1 MTQSIPVL
9 SIPDID
15 WYRDVVEGAPETIM
29 IVNRDFITLYHNQM
43 TSSHPPEYFIGKSI
57 FDFFLPEYHQLV
69 REKINRVFETGQ
81 MDTYELATTYP
92 KDELEW
98 YTTRLGPII
107 RDGRVVAV
115 TLFIRNATGIK
126 AAEQALSRIK
136 DKLEQRVEERTRT
149 LNEYAHRLEVSEKL
163 NAALRQAE
171 NRQVVFKILASHS
184 KKVLGAD
191 LAGIYEIEDDRLQFS
206 LSLGHSELPPVQLVP
221 EDNCLIFSPG
231 QANQIRFISLNRA
244 AQIGCKFCDYVR
256 SQQMHSLLVA
266 PLRTGDILVGV
277 LYLGFCSPRA
287 SSAKD
292 EQLLNAFVQSG
303 SNTLHRIQVM
313 EQLENNIRQREHE
326 LQVLYGIM
334 SIASEALD
342 AEKML
347 SKSLR
352 ATLDAVDCSMG
363 VIHLADP
370 ASSRL
375 KIAVDENYPQTL
387 DTFLLLSG
395 LANDLWEKV
404 YREGQPVAVRRLQ
417 TQSYHETAG
426 QNVTLLTYL
435 GVPVRAKEVTLG
447 VLSILG
453 DDESLLDP
461 GVRQL
466 VCTIADQ
473 IGLALETSRKRQRD
487 QEALILEERQRLAR
501 ELHDSVSQS
510 LYGLVLSA
518 DVGNKLLKLKAY
530 KKLAGT
536 LKDIGDE
543 ALQSLKEMRLMLFE
557 LRPLSLEAVG
567 LAGALELRLSTV
579 EQRAGMSTSLET
591 SGIEHLPKNLE
602 LEIYRIASEA
612 LNNSLKHSRASTV
625 RVSLSA
631 SPEMAELVIEDNGKG
646 FNTSQRR
653 AGGIGLSSMQER
665 SHQINGHLTIDS
677 NPDAGT
683 RVHLVVPLPQEE
695 EDAEEEAA

>member
-1 MTQSIPVL
+1 MHVL
-9 SIPDID
+9 SVPDID
-15 WYRDVVEGAPETIM
+15 WYQDIVDGAPETIM
-29 IVNRDFITLYHNQM
+29 IIDQDFITLYHNQQ
-43 TSSHPPEYFIGKSI
+43 SGVHPPEYYIGKSI
-57 FDFFLPEYHQLV
+57 FEFFLPEYHQLV
-69 REKINRVFETGQ
+69 REKVNRVFETGQ
-81 MDTYELATTYP
+81 MDTYELATTFP
-92 KDELEW
+92 QNELRW

-107 RDGRVVAV
+107 RDGKVVAV
-115 TLFIRNATGIK
+115 TLFIRNTTGIK
-126 AAEQALSRIK
+126 TTEHALSRIK
-136 DKLEQRVEERTRT
+136 DKLEQRVEERTHT
-149 LNEYAHRLEVSEKL
+149 LNEYAHRLEASEKL

-184 KKVLGAD
+184 LKVLGAD
-191 LAGIYEIEDDRLQFS
+191 LAGIYEIDGDRLQFS
-206 LSLGHSELPPVQLVP
+206 LSLGHSDLPPAQLAP
-221 EDNCLIFSPG
+221 EDDCLFFSLG
-231 QANQIRFISLNRA
+231 QANKIRHVSLIRVI
-244 AQIGCKFCDYVR
+244 QKDCKFCNYVR
-256 SQQMHSLLVA
+256 GQQMQSLLVA
-266 PLRTGDILVGV
+266 PLRTGETLVGA
-277 LYLGFCSPRA
+277 LYLGFRSPRA
-287 SSAKD
+287 PSVKD
-292 EQLLNAFVQSG
+292 EQLLNSFVQSG

-313 EQLENNIRQREHE
+313 EQLEDNIRQREHE

-347 SKSLR
+347 NKSLR
-352 ATLDAVDCSMG
+352 ATLEAVGCSMG

-370 ASSRL
+370 PSSRL

-404 YREGQPVAVRRLQ
+404 YREGQSVAVRRLQ
-417 TQSYHETAG
+417 TQSYHETSG
-426 QNVTLLTYL
+426 QDVALLTYL
-435 GVPVRAKEVTLG
+435 GVPVRVKEVTLG

-453 DDESLLDP
+453 DDESLLEP
-461 GVRQL
+461 GIEQL
-466 VCTIADQ
+466 VRTIADQ
-473 IGLALETSRKRQRD
+473 IGLALETSRQRQRD
-487 QEALILEERQRLAR
+487 QETLILEERQRLAR

-579 EQRAGMSTSLET
+579 EERAGMDTSLEV
-591 SGIEHLPKNLE
+591 SGKEYLPKDLD

-612 LNNSLKHSRASTV
+612 LNNSLKHARASAV

-631 SPEMAELVIEDNGKG
+631 SPDQVELVIVDDGTG
-646 FNTSQRR
+646 FNASQRR

-677 NPDAGT
+677 IPDAGT
-683 RVHLVVPLPQEE
+683 RVYLVVPLQQEE
-695 EDAEEEAA
+695 NSEEEAA